1 MPILLNEFM
10 NIRLIIIGHIEIVAD
25 FLGTIDQLFGADF
38 RIAIGI
44 TPVKKW
50 WKDRLVNLKS
60 YNNLLPE
67 ASELFVG
74 DRKWTAW
81 KLMIF
86 FKIDSPLVKWTVIW
100 QNLHLIALYFSCC
113 PLHFFRLTAS
123 TAPENF
129 AQSFDAKLKVS
140 TAIVHQLST
149 NHCWVLFGDAWAAIK
164 TCETFI

>member
-1 MPILLNEFM
+1 M

-44 TPVKKW
+44 TPVKKR

-74 DRKWTAW
+74 DRK
-81 KLMIF
+81 
-86 FKIDSPLVKWTVIW
+86 
-100 QNLHLIALYFSCC
+100 
-113 PLHFFRLTAS
+113 
-123 TAPENF
+123 
-129 AQSFDAKLKVS
+129 
-140 TAIVHQLST
+140 
-149 NHCWVLFGDAWAAIK
+149 
-164 TCETFI
+164 